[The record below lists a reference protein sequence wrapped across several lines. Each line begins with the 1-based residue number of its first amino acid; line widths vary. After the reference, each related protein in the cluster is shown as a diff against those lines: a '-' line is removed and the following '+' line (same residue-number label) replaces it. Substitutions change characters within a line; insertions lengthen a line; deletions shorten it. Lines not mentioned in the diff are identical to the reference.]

1 VDAAYSVLNV
11 AYLISPYL
19 IIRRSMIIA
28 DETYCGV
35 FRIKFGKTYRTA
47 ASSGTPAGI

>member
-1 VDAAYSVLNV
+1 MAYSVLNV
-11 AYLISPYL
+11 AYLFSSYL

-28 DETYCGV
+28 DESYCGV
-35 FRIKFGKTYRTA
+35 FGIKFGGTHRTA